1 MDATYLKTRSAIHF
15 EKDQPSESHVVVE
28 AHNTGET
35 ASRIWQN
42 TTAIPGTGNFSATS
56 LYSPSTSITAGDG
69 RFSLA
74 PDGDLA
80 YCNGEESVIWGGA
93 EREIAGFIN
102 YDSIGGFSYDFTE
115 QLRNTKT
122 DTANTATLVTRSGG
136 NDANC
141 LLLLNF
147 NNNLTDESTGG
158 ATHTFT
164 DNNMAY
170 STTGAIFGSHA
181 AVFSTNAYINET
193 DHANFDLSG
202 GTFTID
208 LHYRPDDTSSDYSLY
223 YQNTAADTDSFNLMV
238 DTNGAVLLR
247 IKAGGTKQ
255 FSGAVD
261 FTTADG
267 VIIAGTDYHI
277 ELVHTANDWYIF
289 VDGAL
294 KAYLSDAAEPANYTG
309 DVQIGYD
316 GTTYLEGKMDAFR
329 LSNVAR
335 FLMLRGIRLDL
346 KYRWRNIQPL
356 PQQLIFMLPR
366 LDLWMESRYMF
377 QLRILPP
384 APCRDII
391 GTVRHGLPLT
401 LLLTAQLREERVLR
415 KRGPSHLTQR
425 SR

>member
-1 MDATYLKTRSAIHF
+1 MAEDKNEFKYEVPLDGKLITADPPAKIGPNFQQLTNMRYTSTQKGIKRVGGFTTINGSVMDATYLKTRSAIHF

-267 VIIAGTDYHI
+267 VIIAGTDYQQMG
-277 ELVHTANDWYIF
+277 L
-289 VDGAL
+289 L
-294 KAYLSDAAEPANYTG
+294 
-309 DVQIGYD
+309 
-316 GTTYLEGKMDAFR
+316 
-329 LSNVAR
+329 
-335 FLMLRGIRLDL
+335 
-346 KYRWRNIQPL
+346 L
-356 PQQLIFMLPR
+356 PERIIILNWF
-366 LDLWMESRYMF
+366 
-377 QLRILPP
+377 ILPT
-384 APCRDII
+384 I
-391 GTVRHGLPLT
+391 GTF
-401 LLLTAQLREERVLR
+401 LLMV
-415 KRGPSHLTQR
+415 H
-425 SR
+425 